1 MSSNVFKTYPYPVLG
16 NNDDISGIFQF
27 DIQPEIS
34 GDEVEIKVE
43 LSLNH
48 PDIENMLNNGYAK
61 FSIYT
66 ACKRTL
72 YKNSTQSNER
82 SLSIKIPSTGLKDR
96 VDVTGYIIA
105 TKDIAD
111 YRPSGVRA
119 DMDLGPVVIEA
130 GDIIADGGV
139 KWFIADK
146 YFDPLKS
153 PVSSFIK
160 IMKSSAEDGSYSV
173 DFDNQVI
180 TIKVPSTQFEDFE
193 YVNMHKNGV
202 LVHAPIVL
210 PVLVEAIIKL
220 NEDDYADYSWAE
232 KLRSMLDQKNL
243 DQYMPFI
250 VAQELLGLP
259 IKRNVTAIKHIIS
272 DSGGDDDEQ

>member
-16 NNDDISGIFQF
+16 NNDDISGSFNL
-27 DIQPEIS
+27 DIEPEIS

-43 LSLNH
+43 LSIDHL
-48 PDIENMLNNGYAK
+48 DIENMLRSGYAK
-61 FSIYT
+61 FSIYV

-72 YKNSTQSNER
+72 YKYSTQTGER
-82 SLSIKIPSTGLKDR
+82 SFSIKIPSARLRDR
-96 VDVTGYIIA
+96 VDVTGFIIA
-105 TKDIAD
+105 TKDID
-111 YRPSGVRA
+111 EYRPNGVRP
-119 DMDLGPVVIEA
+119 DMDLGPVAIEA
-130 GDIIADGGV
+130 GDILSDGGV

-160 IMKSSAEDGSYSV
+160 ILESSTEDGSYSV
-173 DFDNQVI
+173 DFDNHVI
-180 TIKVPSTQFEDFE
+180 TIKIPSTQFEDFE

-220 NEDDYADYSWAE
+220 DDDDYVNYSWAE
-232 KLRSMLDQKNL
+232 KLSSILDQKNL
-243 DQYMPFI
+243 DQYTPFI
-250 VAQELLGLP
+250 TAQELLGLP
-259 IKRNVTAIKHIIS
+259 IKRYVLSTKSIIS
-272 DSGGDDDEQ
+272 TTGEDDD

>member
-16 NNDDISGIFQF
+16 NNDDISGVFQL
-27 DIQPEIS
+27 DIEPEIS
-34 GDEVEIKVE
+34 GDEVEIKIE
-43 LSLNH
+43 LSLDH
-48 PDIENMLNNGYAK
+48 PDIEKMLNDGYAG
-61 FSIYT
+61 FSVYV

-72 YKNSTQSNER
+72 YKNSTQTSER
-82 SLSIKIPSTGLKDR
+82 NLSIKIPSAGLRDR

-105 TKDIAD
+105 TKNIDD
-111 YRPSGVRA
+111 YRPCGVRA
-119 DMDLGPVVIEA
+119 DMDLGSVPIEA
-130 GDIIADGGV
+130 GDIIADAGV

-160 IMKSSAEDGSYSV
+160 IMKSGTEDGTYTV
-173 DFDNQVI
+173 DFDNHAI
-180 TIKVPSTQFEDFE
+180 TIKVPSTQFEYFE
-193 YVNMHKNGV
+193 YVNTHKNGV

-243 DQYMPFI
+243 DQFRPF
-250 VAQELLGLP
+250 ATSQELLGLP
-259 IKRNVTAIKHIIS
+259 IKRNVAAIKHIIS
-272 DSGGDDDEQ
+272 ASGEDDE